1 MASYKIKPEYLNL
14 WGEDATEETI
24 ITGEDL
30 DMIILGW
37 DKTPAELMEV
47 MEQLIPIEG

>member
-24 ITGEDL
+24 ITDDEL
-30 DMIILGW
+30 EMIARGW
-37 DKTPAELMEV
+37 DKTPAELME
-47 MEQLIPIEG
+47 QLTPVEG